1 MTNEITLVLIG
12 SILLGLGALVGALI
26 YHLIIFKFSKN
37 LEKVLEK
44 TIKNYEH
51 YVLEK
56 ATNSL
61 DEFQSIRNQLNNI
74 STNIIKEQ
82 KNIYQSTFSISDN
95 IDTFFRELK
104 ATQEI
109 RVSLENEI
117 IKLKNIINRQNKQ
130 NKEK

>member
-1 MTNEITLVLIG
+1 MNDETILILG
-12 SILLGLGALVGALI
+12 IILLGVGAIIGALT
-26 YHLIIFKFSKN
+26 YHLIVYRFSN
-37 LEKVLEK
+37 HLEKK
-44 TIKNYEH
+44 IDKSIKSYEH

-56 ATNSL
+56 ATNAI

-82 KNIYQSTFSISDN
+82 KNIYQSTGTISADIAIFS
-95 IDTFFRELK
+95 RELK
-104 ATQEI
+104 ASQEM

-117 IKLKNIINRQNKQ
+117 IKLKNIINRKNKQ

>member
-117 IKLKNIINRQNKQ
+117 IKLKNIINRQNRQK
-130 NKEK
+130 KEK

>member
-104 ATQEI
+104 ASQEM

-117 IKLKNIINRQNKQ
+117 IKLKNIINRQNRQK
-130 NKEK
+130 KEK

>member
-117 IKLKNIINRQNKQ
+117 IKLKNIINRKNKQ

>member
-1 MTNEITLVLIG
+1 MSQENELIPKWYVVHTYSG
-12 SILLGLGALVGALI
+12 
-26 YHLIIFKFSKN
+26 YEN
-37 LEKVLEK
+37 KVKTDLEK

-117 IKLKNIINRQNKQ
+117 IKLKNIINRQNRQK
-130 NKEK
+130 KEK

>member
-1 MTNEITLVLIG
+1 MNDETILILG
-12 SILLGLGALVGALI
+12 IILLGVGAIIGALT
-26 YHLIIFKFSKN
+26 YHLIVYRFSN
-37 LEKVLEK
+37 HLEKEIDK
-44 TIKNYEH
+44 SIKNYEH

-56 ATNSL
+56 ATNAI

-82 KNIYQSTFSISDN
+82 KNIYQSTGTISADIAIFS
-95 IDTFFRELK
+95 RELK
-104 ATQEI
+104 ASQEM

-117 IKLKNIINRQNKQ
+117 IKLKNIINRKNKQ

>member
-1 MTNEITLVLIG
+1 MNDETILILG
-12 SILLGLGALVGALI
+12 IILLGVGAIIGALT
-26 YHLIIFKFSKN
+26 YHLIVYRFSNKI
-37 LEKVLEK
+37 EKQLDK
-44 TIKNYEH
+44 SIKNYENF
-51 YVLEK
+51 VLEK

-117 IKLKNIINRQNKQ
+117 IKLKNIINRKNKQ

>member
-117 IKLKNIINRQNKQ
+117 IKLKNIINQKNKQ

>member
-37 LEKVLEK
+37 LEKVFEK

-117 IKLKNIINRQNKQ
+117 IKLKNIINRKNKQ

>member
-1 MTNEITLVLIG
+1 MNDETILILG
-12 SILLGLGALVGALI
+12 IILLGVGAIIGALT
-26 YHLIIFKFSKN
+26 YHLIVYRFSN
-37 LEKVLEK
+37 HLEKEIDK
-44 TIKNYEH
+44 SIKNYEN
-51 YVLEK
+51 YVLER
-56 ATNSL
+56 ATNAI

-82 KNIYQSTFSISDN
+82 KSIYQSTCSISED

-104 ATQEI
+104 SSQEM

-117 IKLKNIINRQNKQ
+117 IKLKNIINRKNKQ

>member
-74 STNIIKEQ
+74 STNIITEQ

-117 IKLKNIINRQNKQ
+117 IKLKNIINRQNRQK
-130 NKEK
+130 KKK

>member
-26 YHLIIFKFSKN
+26 YHLIIYKFSKN

-117 IKLKNIINRQNKQ
+117 IKLKNIINRQNRQK
-130 NKEK
+130 KEK